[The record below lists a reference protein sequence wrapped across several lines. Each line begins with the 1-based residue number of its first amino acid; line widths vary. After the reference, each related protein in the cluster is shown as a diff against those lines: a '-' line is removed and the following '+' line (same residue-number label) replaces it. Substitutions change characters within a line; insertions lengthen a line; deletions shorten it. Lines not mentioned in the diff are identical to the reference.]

1 MKYDQ
6 TFARFARRMIK
17 YTTVAI
23 IGFAFISEFIWDWH
37 VAVGIVLGGLF
48 QILFLSF
55 LLVKESQWER
65 QGKAPVFISQTLS
78 LFAMSRLVLQILTCV
93 GIIFTPVNIFGYLVG
108 LLTLTLMTLVDRVI
122 KLIKE

>member
-55 LLVKESQWER
+55 S
-65 QGKAPVFISQTLS
+65 
-78 LFAMSRLVLQILTCV
+78 
-93 GIIFTPVNIFGYLVG
+93 FG
-108 LLTLTLMTLVDRVI
+108 
-122 KLIKE
+122 

>member
-23 IGFAFISEFIWDWH
+23 IGFAFIWDWH

-65 QGKAPVFISQTLS
+65 QGKAPVFISQRLS

-108 LLTLTLMTLVDRVI
+108 LLTLTLMILVDRVI